1 MVLQFQVLG
10 PVRFGATGHDDQRG
24 AVGPR
29 KPRAMLAT
37 LLLSANERVSLDR
50 LVGELWDCPP
60 RSAVANIRTYASGL
74 RRVLGEVDAGDRL
87 VASPS
92 GYLLRVE
99 PHELDLQRFH
109 AATEAGRSA
118 LVRDD
123 YAAAASRFR
132 EALDLWRGAPVEDVD
147 PGPDLATRIALL
159 EEQHLAVI
167 EDLMEARLATGE
179 HAAVTAEL
187 RLLVTA
193 HPFRERLHHQLML
206 ALYRSGD
213 APAALSAYARARAVL
228 AEQLGIEPG
237 AQLVALHQAILR
249 RAPEL
254 SPPGAPDPPAVAGA
268 PARAAQPPPQ
278 LPSRPAGFVGRA
290 RELAVLREACAATDR
305 PPVVVVHG
313 PSGIGKTALVIR
325 AGHLLASRYPDGQL
339 YLDLRG
345 DGAGAPGVDPAHA
358 LGRLLRGLG
367 SPPGGVPGD
376 LAEAAA
382 TFRSQTAALR
392 LLIVL
397 DGAAGVDQV
406 RPLLPAGPGCAVLVT
421 SNRPMCALDATRLRL
436 ERLGVA
442 EGARLLG
449 LVAGEERVAADPPT
463 VARLVALCDGNPLA
477 LRIAGARLAARGDWT
492 LADLAGR
499 LADERGRLDELRADD
514 LALRSSFRAS
524 YGELAG
530 SADPDDRA
538 AATALRTVAV
548 LRVPE
553 FPGVLAAAMIGT
565 SERRAVALLDR
576 LTEANLLEAV
586 TPTTFHVPDLLRL
599 FLTELAQTGA

>member
-1 MVLQFQVLG
+1 
-10 PVRFGATGHDDQRG
+10 
-24 AVGPR
+24 
-29 KPRAMLAT
+29 MLAT
-37 LLLSANERVSLDR
+37 LLVSANERVSLDR

-60 RSAVANIRTYASGL
+60 RSAVANLRTYASGL

-99 PHELDLQRFH
+99 PHELDLQRFQ

-118 LVRDD
+118 LTRDD
-123 YAAAASRFR
+123 YAAAATLFR
-132 EALDLWRGAPVEDVD
+132 EALDLWRGAPMEDVD

-167 EDLMEARLATGE
+167 EDLAEARLAVGE
-179 HAAVTAEL
+179 HAALTADL
-187 RLLVTA
+187 RLLVAA

-213 APAALSAYARARAVL
+213 VPAALAAYARARAAL
-228 AEQLGIEPG
+228 ADQLGIEPG
-237 AQLVALHQAILR
+237 AELAALHQAILR

-254 SPPGAPDPPAVAGA
+254 SPPDSPVVVGA
-268 PARAAQPPPQ
+268 PAQAAEPPRQLPPNPVAFIGRAA
-278 LPSRPAGFVGRA
+278 
-290 RELAVLREACAATDR
+290 ELAKIRAAFAGAMR
-305 PPVVVVHG
+305 HAVVVVHG
-313 PSGIGKTALVIR
+313 PSGVGKTALVVR
-325 AGHLLASRYPDGQL
+325 AGHELADRFPDGQL
-339 YLDLRG
+339 YVDLR
-345 DGAGAPGVDPAHA
+345 AGAHGVDTAHA

-367 SPPGGVPGD
+367 APPGGVPDD

-382 TFRSQTAALR
+382 MFRSQTAARR

-406 RPLLPAGPGCAVLVT
+406 RPLLPSGPGCAVLIT
-421 SNRPMCALDATRLRL
+421 SNRPMCALDAFRLRL

-442 EGARLLG
+442 DGTRLLG
-449 LVAGEERVAADPPT
+449 LLAGDERVAADPRMA
-463 VARLVALCDGNPLA
+463 ARLVALCDGNPLA
-477 LRIAGARLAARGDWT
+477 LRIAGARLAARADWSV
-492 LADLAGR
+492 ADLAGR

-514 LALRSSFRAS
+514 LALRSSFWAS

-530 SADPDDRA
+530 SADPEDRA
-538 AATALRTVAV
+538 AASALRTVAV

-553 FPGVLAAAMIGT
+553 LPGAVAAALLDT
-565 SERRAVALLDR
+565 TERRAVTLLDR
-576 LTEANLLEAV
+576 LAEANLVEPL
-586 TPTTFHVPDLLRL
+586 TPTTFRVPDLLRL
-599 FLTELAQTGA
+599 FLADLALARAQPGHATGHTGA